1 MDLHEYPRPAN
12 DTGLGIHWTVG
23 FASTI
28 GMGKIRDFWI
38 PELKAMGVKWVKIFN
53 HDGAIDFAE
62 LLLAEGFMPIVRIH
76 RPSPYPSVFDIRE
89 NPTKTV
95 NGKADEFPPMALTW
109 RSKILSL
116 T

>member
-76 RPSPYPSVFDIRE
+76 RPSPYPRVFDIRE
-89 NPTKTV
+89 IV
-95 NGKADEFPPMALTW
+95 HIDALI
-109 RSKILSL
+109 RAGVRYL
-116 T
+116 